1 MAMASFTWTYNAE
14 TVQVVSSSLIA
25 LNRELRTRHF
35 IVEGRSSLKMFAT
48 HCVTRELAPRGGF
61 EPPTFRLKASRVI
74 LVKTCRNWA

>member
-1 MAMASFTWTYNAE
+1 MASFTWAYNAE

-25 LNRELRTRHF
+25 LNRESRTRHF

-48 HCVTRELAPRGGF
+48 HCVTRELAPPRRIR
-61 EPPTFRLKASRVI
+61 TSNISVNSQQSD